1 MRQDVLVYLAGPISP
16 TKYASTEVHIA
27 RALDT
32 FLQLTQAGVPSFLPH
47 ATAAFP
53 SAHKIDYDVWMAW
66 SDTYLRRCTHVLMLP
81 GWTTSKGAML
91 EFGRAKDRGVPIVQ
105 SVEELFQLLG
115 M

>member
-1 MRQDVLVYLAGPISP
+1 MLVYLAGPISP

-53 SAHKIDYDVWMAW
+53 SAHTIHYDVWMAW
-66 SDTYLRRCTHVLMLP
+66 SGTFLRRCTHVLMLP
-81 GWTTSKGAML
+81 GWTTSKGAMR
-91 EFGRAKDRGVPIVQ
+91 EFGLAKDRGMPIVH
-105 SVEELFQLLG
+105 SVEELFRLLG